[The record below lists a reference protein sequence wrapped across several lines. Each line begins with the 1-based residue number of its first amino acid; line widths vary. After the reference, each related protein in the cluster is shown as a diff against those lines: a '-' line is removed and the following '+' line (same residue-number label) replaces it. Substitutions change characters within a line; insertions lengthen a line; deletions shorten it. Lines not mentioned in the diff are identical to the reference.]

1 LAICTIPII
10 LVRVCCR
17 FDFASITH
25 LACRDRELHTRLMDI
40 VVQSRRRQP
49 HTNWP
54 TQTTNGCCTPSSG
67 RLRPGS
73 DCGPECRTRFRR
85 SYCPGPAS
93 GLGFRARGP
102 GCRAFRRSYRPGH
115 AARGPGCRR
124 RRRCG
129 RCRCYDW
136 NCASRRSDSQHEWC
150 RVSASS
156 RVVQGQCRP
165 VDIVIRRRAA
175 DAGEVGHEARPHGD
189 TIDPTSIDHIRPLR
203 PCYTDLRS

>member
-136 NCASRRSDSQHEWC
+136 NSASRRSDSQHEWC
-150 RVSASS
+150 RVGASS
-156 RVVQGQCRP
+156 SSNTCCYAKSENSKFEEKR
-165 VDIVIRRRAA
+165 ISKRAYLLQTA
-175 DAGEVGHEARPHGD
+175 
-189 TIDPTSIDHIRPLR
+189 SFN
-203 PCYTDLRS
+203 